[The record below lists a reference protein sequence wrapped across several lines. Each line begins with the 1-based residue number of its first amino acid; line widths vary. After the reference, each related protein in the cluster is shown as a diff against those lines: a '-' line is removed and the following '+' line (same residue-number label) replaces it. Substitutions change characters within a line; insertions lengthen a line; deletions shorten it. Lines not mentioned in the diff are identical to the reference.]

1 MAKNGKRE
9 GITPA
14 QQRAI
19 SALLESRDVRSAA
32 TVAGV
37 GERTLYRWMGDPA
50 FQQALQQAQQKLLEG
65 VLRRLTRISEMAVDV
80 LERGMSQEEPLPQQL
95 RAADIALSRMLKA
108 REMLEIESRLEAL
121 ERSMGEEMA
130 IQKRK

>member
-1 MAKNGKRE
+1 MAKIGKQE
-9 GITPA
+9 SLTPS

-19 SALLESRDVRSAA
+19 SALLEARDVRSAA
-32 TVAGV
+32 ASAGV
-37 GERTLYRWMGDPA
+37 SARSVYRWMGEPA
-50 FQQALQQAQQKLLEG
+50 FQQALQQAQRMLLEG

-80 LERGMSQEEPLPQQL
+80 LERGMSPAEPLPQQL

-108 REMLEIESRLEAL
+108 REMLEIESRIEAL